1 MNNKKVRNSIKLNK
15 FMIVFAFFCFGLILA
30 RTSYLALAKKID
42 GIDMKTF
49 AKNRSTSK
57 RVLYANRGTIY
68 DVHGEILAENSASY
82 TLIAYL
88 NPSRSKNSKTP
99 KHVVDVDYTAKQ
111 LATVLD
117 MSEKQI
123 KSYLSQKNKY
133 QVELGPKAKGLT
145 ELKKEEIER
154 LNLPG
159 IDFIESLQRY
169 YPNGEFAAYV
179 LGYAKKND
187 DGLIKGELGIEQ
199 LYNKEL
205 SGTDGYIEYQKD
217 RNGYQIPNTKEIR
230 TESIPGNDI
239 YLTIDGQI
247 QFFVEQA
254 LNTAYNKYKP
264 EWMVM
269 VVADAKTGKILADS
283 SKPAF
288 NPNTLNIKNYY
299 DLSISLPY
307 EPGSTMKIY
316 TYMAALEKGT
326 YKGNKTF
333 KSGSYKVDKNTTI
346 NDWNNGRGFGSITY
360 DQGFAASSNV
370 GIINILNEFIDGKDL
385 KEFLTTMGFGSATN
399 VGLANEAKGK
409 VSFTYASEIYTAGFG
424 QGITTTPMQHIR
436 ALTSIANDGIML
448 QPYIIDKIVDKKTGE
463 VLVQNKKTELERVA
477 SKETTDK
484 MKELMYM
491 VVNGGS
497 GSYCTGTSYKV
508 KGYDVI
514 GKTGT
519 AQIFNTKT
527 KKYSTSNF
535 DTIRSVALMFPKD
548 NPQVIIY
555 AAAKRTSANALYT
568 SVKKVINN
576 TANYLNINNKSEVID
591 EKDINYIQE
600 NFINKKTIDVT
611 KKLDE
616 KKVKYVLIG
625 DGEKIINTYPTK
637 NSVVNTNERVFLLT
651 SGTSYKMPNIKNY
664 SLKDVL
670 ALCELLD
677 IDVTVDGNGYVKSY
691 NIKEGTLISKDMVL
705 EVKLEPLYSEK

>member
-1 MNNKKVRNSIKLNK
+1 MNNKKVRNNIKLNK
-15 FMIVFAFFCFGLILA
+15 FMIVFAFFCFGLILT
-30 RTSYLALAKKID
+30 RTSYLALSNKID

-57 RVLYANRGTIY
+57 RTLFANRGTIY
-68 DVHGEILAENSASY
+68 DAHGEILAENTSSY

-99 KHVVDVDYTAKQ
+99 KHVVDVNYTAKQ

-123 KSYLSQKNKY
+123 KSYLNQKGKY

-145 ELKKEEIER
+145 ELKKEAIEK

-159 IDFIESLQRY
+159 IDFVESIQRY
-169 YPNGEFAAYV
+169 YPNGEFAAYI

-187 DGLIKGELGIEQ
+187 SGLIKGELGIEQ

-205 SGTDGYIEYQKD
+205 SGTDGYVEYQKD

-230 TESIPGNDI
+230 KEAVAGNDI
-239 YLTIDGQI
+239 YLTLDGQV

-254 LNTAYNKYKP
+254 LSESYGKYKP

-283 SKPAF
+283 SRPSF

-299 DLSISLPY
+299 DLSISQPY

-316 TYMAALEKGT
+316 TYMAAMEKGT
-326 YKGNKTF
+326 YKGDKTY

-346 NDWNNGRGFGSITY
+346 NDWNNGRGFGTITY

-370 GIINILNEFIDGKDL
+370 GIINILNNFINGKEL
-385 KEFLTTMGFGSATN
+385 KAYFMKMGFGSATN
-399 VGLANEAKGK
+399 VGMANELKGSLG
-409 VSFTYASEIYTAGFG
+409 SFNYASEIYTAGFG

-436 ALTSIANDGIML
+436 ALTAIANDGIML
-448 QPYIIDKIVDKKTGE
+448 QPYIIDKIVDSKTNE
-463 VLVQNKKTELERVA
+463 ILVQNNRKELERVA

-484 MKELMYM
+484 IKKLMYY
-491 VVNGGS
+491 VINGGS

-527 KKYSTSNF
+527 HKYSTNNF
-535 DTIRSVALMFPKD
+535 DTIRSVSLMFPKD

-555 AAAKRTSANALYT
+555 AAAQRTSANALYT
-568 SVKKVINN
+568 SVKKVIKN
-576 TANYLNINNKSEVID
+576 TANYMNINNKEVIE
-591 EKDINYIQE
+591 EKDVNYTQE
-600 NFINKKTIDVT
+600 NFINKKTTDVT
-611 KKLDE
+611 AKLAN
-616 KKVKYVLIG
+616 KSIKYVLIG
-625 DGEKIINTYPTK
+625 DGDKIIRQYPAK
-637 NSVVNTNERVFLLT
+637 GNIVNTNEHIFLLT
-651 SGTSYKMPNIKNY
+651 SGTNYKMPNIKNY
-664 SLKDVL
+664 SLKEVL

-677 IDVTVDGNGYVKSY
+677 IDVTVDGIGYVKSY
-691 NIKEGTLISKDMVL
+691 NIKEGTLIKQDTSL